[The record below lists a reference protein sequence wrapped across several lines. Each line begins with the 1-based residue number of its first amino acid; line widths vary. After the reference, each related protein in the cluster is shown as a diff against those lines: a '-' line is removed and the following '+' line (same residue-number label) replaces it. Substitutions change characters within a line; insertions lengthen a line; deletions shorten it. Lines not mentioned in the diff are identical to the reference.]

1 MLLVGNGTVITRDGK
16 NTYIKK
22 GAVCIKDQFIYDVG
36 SFEELKQKYPEAQFI
51 DARGG
56 LIMPGLINTHHHI
69 YSAFARGLAIPGN
82 HPANFL
88 EILEGTWWKLDRKLT
103 LKQVE
108 LSAKVTYLDCIR
120 NGVTTVF
127 DHHASFGNIEG
138 SLFQIAEAAKELGVR
153 TCLAYEISDR
163 DGEDKMRASVKENID
178 FLEYCSKD
186 TSDMLQGMIG
196 MHASFTLSDETL
208 NYCVEQNG
216 GRAGFHIHVAE
227 DSSDAAHCRENYNS
241 SIVERL
247 LKHNILGSK
256 TIAAHCVHI
265 DDKDMELLRESQ
277 TMVVHNPESN
287 MGNAVGCPKVLT
299 MLEKGILVGLG
310 TDGYTSDMLESM
322 KVANILHKHESR
334 NPSAAWGEIPTMLFQ
349 NNRNIAEQMFGQKLG
364 VIEKGAYADVIVMD
378 YHPYTPM
385 NESNINSHILF
396 GMNGKDT
403 ITTIINGKVLMKDR
417 NIICAEEELLQL
429 SSKEAE
435 LLWKNLCN

>member
-1 MLLVGNGTVITRDGK
+1 
-16 NTYIKK
+16 
-22 GAVCIKDQFIYDVG
+22 
-36 SFEELKQKYPEAQFI
+36 
-51 DARGG
+51 
-56 LIMPGLINTHHHI
+56 
-69 YSAFARGLAIPGN
+69 
-82 HPANFL
+82 
-88 EILEGTWWKLDRKLT
+88 
-103 LKQVE
+103 
-108 LSAKVTYLDCIR
+108 
-120 NGVTTVF
+120 
-127 DHHASFGNIEG
+127 
-138 SLFQIAEAAKELGVR
+138 
-153 TCLAYEISDR
+153 
-163 DGEDKMRASVKENID
+163 
-178 FLEYCSKD
+178 
-186 TSDMLQGMIG
+186 
-196 MHASFTLSDETL
+196 
-208 NYCVEQNG
+208 
-216 GRAGFHIHVAE
+216 
-227 DSSDAAHCRENYNS
+227 
-241 SIVERL
+241 
-247 LKHNILGSK
+247 
-256 TIAAHCVHI
+256 
-265 DDKDMELLRESQ
+265 
-277 TMVVHNPESN
+277 
-287 MGNAVGCPKVLT
+287 